1 MSAPAGAPVPT
12 PAVPER
18 GVLATLQR
26 AGEGA
31 SRTAERWMPDAWVVC
46 MALTV
51 VAFALAFA
59 GPGVA
64 PDQAARAWASGLWGL
79 LGITM
84 QFTLAVMLA
93 YACAMSRAGFRFFDW
108 LASLPNPDRPLQ
120 AVLLMGVFSNLT
132 GYLNWALCFVAPALF
147 IPFLLRRNPK
157 ADARV
162 IAAAAMVGVGTVTNG
177 GLSGSA
183 VLIMATPDNPLIKPA
198 LGDAVVD
205 RLFPITET
213 IFTGFNLSVMLLVT
227 AVSLVLLALLH
238 PRKHVQTWSEERL
251 RAVLPVP
258 PEPPVRARTPAGWI
272 ENLPVWTW
280 LAALAVLYA
289 LGHALYTR
297 GFAATWN
304 INAYNAVFL
313 ALALLLHGNP
323 LAFVRACQRGLGSAW
338 GIVLQFPFYGGI
350 FGLMTG
356 TALGGWMS
364 EMFAQ
369 VGHAKLFPLV
379 VYFYSAM
386 LNFFVPSG
394 GSKWLIEAPYL
405 LDAAATLGVSP
416 VTVLLS
422 YVYGSSV
429 TNLVHPYM
437 AVGIMSIAGYRFGE
451 FAGYTFFIAIALAV
465 VMTGAMLMIPL
476 SF

>member
-1 MSAPAGAPVPT
+1 M
-12 PAVPER
+12 
-18 GVLATLQR
+18 LAALQR

-31 SRTAERWMPDAWVVC
+31 SRIAERWMPDAWVVC

-64 PDQAARAWASGLWGL
+64 PDEAVRAWASGLWGL
-79 LGITM
+79 LTITM

-93 YACAMSRAGFRFFDW
+93 YACVMSRAGFRFFDW
-108 LASLPNPDRPLQ
+108 LASRPNPERPLQ

-162 IAAAAMVGVGTVTNG
+162 IAAAAMLGVGTVTNG

-183 VLIMATPDNPLIKPA
+183 VLIMATPGNPLIAPTLGKP
-198 LGDAVVD
+198 VVD
-205 RLFPITET
+205 QLYPITDT
-213 IFTGFNLSVMLLVT
+213 IFTSFNLSVMALLAGLSLLV
-227 AVSLVLLALLH
+227 VALLH

-258 PEPPVRARTPAGWI
+258 PEPPVRAATPAGRL
-272 ENLPVWTW
+272 ENLPLWTW
-280 LAALAVLYA
+280 LAAAGVLYA
-289 LGHALYTR
+289 LGHSLATR

-313 ALALLLHGNP
+313 ALALVLHGNP
-323 LAFVRACQRGLGSAW
+323 LSFVRACQRGLGSAW

-350 FGLMTG
+350 FGLMTA

-364 EMFAQ
+364 ELF
-369 VGHAKLFPLV
+369 VGVGSGRLFPLV
-379 VYFYSAM
+379 VYFYSAA

-405 LDAAATLGVSP
+405 LDAARTLGVSP

-437 AVGIMSIAGYRFGE
+437 AIGIISIAGYRFGE
-451 FAGYTFFIAIALAV
+451 FAGYTFFAAITLAV
-465 VMTGAMLMIPL
+465 VMTGAMLLIPL
-476 SF
+476 AF